1 MGIFND
7 FKTTHAAGSGR
18 RGQQG
23 PQGIGFKLTSAVDY
37 DLKNEKLTNVE
48 QGTDPNDAV
57 IKSQIQLLD
66 GAQSGTVV
74 NDKAVIYSNTGSVH
88 TNSIYLRDTPDC
100 AGSSNDV
107 LIKTFILIYQI

>member
-7 FKTTHAAGSGR
+7 IETAHATGSGR

-23 PQGIGFKLTSAVDY
+23 PQGIGFKLTSAGDY
-37 DLKNEKLTNVE
+37 DLQNEKLTNVE

-57 IKSQIQLLD
+57 INSQIQLLD

-74 NDKAVIYSNTGSVH
+74 NDKAVI
-88 TNSIYLRDTPDC
+88 
-100 AGSSNDV
+100 
-107 LIKTFILIYQI
+107 

>member
-7 FKTTHAAGSGR
+7 IETTHATGSGR

-23 PQGIGFKLTSAVDY
+23 PQGIGFKLTSAGDY
-37 DLKNEKLTNVE
+37 DLQNEKLTNVE

-57 IKSQIQLLD
+57 INSQIQLLD

-74 NDKAVIYSNTGSVH
+74 NDKAVI
-88 TNSIYLRDTPDC
+88 
-100 AGSSNDV
+100 
-107 LIKTFILIYQI
+107 